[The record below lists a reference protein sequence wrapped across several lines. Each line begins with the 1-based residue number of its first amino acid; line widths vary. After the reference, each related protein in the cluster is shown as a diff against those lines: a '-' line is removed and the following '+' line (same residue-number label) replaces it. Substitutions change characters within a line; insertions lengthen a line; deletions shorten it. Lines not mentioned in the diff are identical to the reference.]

1 MKGTNKKGLYKFN
14 LGAIMSESTIA
25 EMKKVLDLQKQLHIQ
40 EGPPSAQLRKD
51 KIDRCIS
58 MVKKYQDPIISA
70 LQEDFGNRDP
80 IMSVA
85 TEVMS
90 VIGPLE
96 HAKKNLVK
104 WMKPEKRRAEIAP
117 LGPILSLMGARAR
130 IEYQPMGTVGCI
142 SPWNFPVNLV
152 LAPMG
157 GILAAG
163 NRIMVKP
170 SEITPSTSE
179 VMKTMF
185 KEYFDQV
192 EIAVFTGDSEVGAA
206 FSSLAFDHMLF
217 TGGTSIGKHV
227 MKAASENLVPLTLE
241 LGGKS
246 PVILGKDSDIS
257 GAAVRVMQGKTMNAG
272 QICLAP
278 DYALV
283 PKEKVSR
290 FVEESV
296 NAVSAMYPS
305 LKDNKDYTSII
316 NEKHFDRIQS
326 YLEDA
331 KEKGAE
337 IVEINPSEEDFSQQ
351 PYFKIPPT
359 LVLNPTEDMKL
370 MQEEI
375 FGPVLPIKSY
385 EKVEDSV
392 DYINSKDRPLGLY
405 YFGNNKK
412 EQDYVL
418 KHTTSGGVTLND
430 VISHITQENLPFGGV
445 GPSGMGSYHGYDGF
459 KEFSHAKSVYKQTK
473 INLNKLAGL
482 VPPYKTKLDKTSAS

>member
-1 MKGTNKKGLYKFN
+1 MTN
-14 LGAIMSESTIA
+14 STIT

-40 EGPPSAQLRKD
+40 EGPPSVQLRKD
-51 KIDRCIS
+51 RLDRCVS
-58 MVKKYQDPIISA
+58 MVKKYQNPIILA

-80 IMSVA
+80 VMSVA
-85 TEVMS
+85 TEVLS
-90 VIGPLE
+90 AIGPLE
-96 HAKKNLVK
+96 HAKKNLSR

-117 LGPILSLMGARAR
+117 LGPLLSLMGARAR

-163 NRIMVKP
+163 NRVMVKP
-170 SEITPSTSE
+170 SEITPSTSA
-179 VMKTMF
+179 VMKSMF
-185 KEYFDQV
+185 EEYFDQV
-192 EIAVFTGDSEVGAA
+192 EIAVFTGDAEVGAA
-206 FSSLAFDHMLF
+206 FSSLPFDHMLF
-217 TGGTSIGKHV
+217 TGGTAIAKHV
-227 MKAASENLVPLTLE
+227 MKAASENLVPITLE

-246 PVILGKDSDIS
+246 PVIIGKDSDV
-257 GAAVRVMQGKTMNAG
+257 GRAAIRVMQGKTMNAG

-283 PKEKVSR
+283 PKEKVSE
-290 FVEESV
+290 FVEKSV

-305 LKDNKDYTSII
+305 LKDNDDYTSII
-316 NEKHFDRIQS
+316 NEKHFDRIQD
-326 YLEDA
+326 YLKDA
-331 KEKGAE
+331 KDKGAE
-337 IVEINPSEEDFSQQ
+337 IIEINPSEEDFSQQ
-351 PYFKIPPT
+351 PHYKIPPT

-385 EKVEDSV
+385 EKIEDTV
-392 DYINSKDRPLGLY
+392 DYINTKNRPLGLY
-405 YFGNNKK
+405 YFGDNKK

-418 KHTTSGGVTLND
+418 KHTTSGGVTVND

-459 KEFSHAKSVYKQTK
+459 KEFSHAKSIYKQTK

-482 VPPYKTKLDKTSAS
+482 VPPYKSKFEKPSASS

>member
-1 MKGTNKKGLYKFN
+1 MTN
-14 LGAIMSESTIA
+14 STIT

-40 EGPPSAQLRKD
+40 EGPPSVQLRKD
-51 KIDRCIS
+51 RLDRCVS
-58 MVKKYQDPIISA
+58 MVKKYQNPIILA

-80 IMSVA
+80 VMSVA
-85 TEVMS
+85 TEVLS
-90 VIGPLE
+90 AIGPLE
-96 HAKKNLVK
+96 HAKKNLSR

-117 LGPILSLMGARAR
+117 LGPLLSLMGARAR

-163 NRIMVKP
+163 NRVMVKP
-170 SEITPSTSE
+170 SEITPSTSA
-179 VMKTMF
+179 VMKSMF
-185 KEYFDQV
+185 EEYFDQV
-192 EIAVFTGDSEVGAA
+192 EIAVFTGDAEVGAA
-206 FSSLAFDHMLF
+206 FSSLPFDHMLF
-217 TGGTSIGKHV
+217 TGGTEIAKHV
-227 MKAASENLVPLTLE
+227 MKAASENLVPITLE

-246 PVILGKDSDIS
+246 PVIIGKDSDV
-257 GAAVRVMQGKTMNAG
+257 GRAAIRVMQGKTMNAG

-283 PKEKVSR
+283 PKEKVSE
-290 FVEESV
+290 FVEKSV
-296 NAVSAMYPS
+296 NAVSTMYPS
-305 LKDNKDYTSII
+305 LKDNDDYTSII
-316 NEKHFDRIQS
+316 NEKHFDRIQD
-326 YLEDA
+326 YLKDA
-331 KEKGAE
+331 KDKGAE
-337 IVEINPSEEDFSQQ
+337 IIEINPSEEDFSQQ
-351 PYFKIPPT
+351 PHYKIPPT

-385 EKVEDSV
+385 EKIEDTV
-392 DYINSKDRPLGLY
+392 DYINTKNRPLGLY
-405 YFGNNKK
+405 YFGDNKK

-418 KHTTSGGVTLND
+418 KHTTSGGVTVND

-459 KEFSHAKSVYKQTK
+459 KEFSHAKSIYKQTK

-482 VPPYKTKLDKTSAS
+482 VPPYKSKSEKPSASS